1 METTPVKPGLRFI
14 IAAACLICGLAY
26 GAQETGGASTTE
38 PKSLDDNVQDLKSDI
53 LDLNREL
60 FILEEELL
68 FPTNTQ
74 VAVYLS
80 LDVGSFFQL
89 DSVQIKLDDKVV
101 SNYLYTKLEL
111 QSLHRGG
118 IQRIYLGNLRTGSHE
133 LVALF
138 TGVGPQGRDYR
149 RGATLSFDKKEGP
162 KYIEL
167 KILDNEHKQQPEFA
181 VKEWD

>member
-1 METTPVKPGLRFI
+1 MKHGLKFI
-14 IAAACLICGLAY
+14 LLLACLICGIAF
-26 GAQETGGASTTE
+26 GAQETGRQSSSTE
-38 PKSLDDNVQDLKSDI
+38 LKSLDDNVQDLKSDV

-68 FPTNTQ
+68 FPSNTQ
-74 VAVYLS
+74 VAVFLS
-80 LDVGSFFQL
+80 LDVGTFFQL

-101 SNYLYTKLEL
+101 SNYLYTRLEL
-111 QSLHRGG
+111 ESLRRGG

-138 TGVGPQGRDYR
+138 TGIGPEGRDYR
-149 RGATLSFDKKEGP
+149 RGATLNFEKNEGP

-181 VKEWD
+181 VKEWE

>member
-14 IAAACLICGLAY
+14 FAAACLICGLAY
-26 GAQETGGASTTE
+26 GAQETGGVSTTE
-38 PKSLDDNVQDLKSDI
+38 PKSLDENVQDLKSDI

-101 SNYLYTKLEL
+101 SNYLYTRLEL
-111 QSLHRGG
+111 ASLHRGG
-118 IQRIYLGNLRTGSHE
+118 IQRIYLGNLRTGPHE

-149 RGATLSFDKKEGP
+149 RGATLTFEKKEGP

-167 KILDNEHKQQPEFA
+167 TILDNEHKQQPEFA

>member
-1 METTPVKPGLRFI
+1 MKHGLRLIFLL
-14 IAAACLICGLAY
+14 ACLI
-26 GAQETGGASTTE
+26 GGTAIGSQDPGGHTTSTE
-38 PKSLDDNVQDLKSDI
+38 LKSLDDNVQDLKSDI

-74 VAVYLS
+74 VAVFLT
-80 LDVGSFFQL
+80 LDVGTFFQL

-111 QSLHRGG
+111 ESLRRGG

-138 TGVGPQGRDYR
+138 TGIGPEERDYR
-149 RGATLSFDKKEGP
+149 RGATLNFEKKEGP

-181 VKEWD
+181 VKEWE